1 MSALSDRV
9 SRSLFSLGEML
20 RFYARPFL
28 EADRL
33 LTQLTVLFRSSDVDK
48 FAPDA
53 RDNIAEMLRD
63 LIEQLSSME
72 LRMSRVSAERLL
84 ARLPRIDI
92 PSELKK
98 PVDELYVRLRDDIE
112 TIFLMRLSEAERQIY
127 ESQNLFGT
135 KVQTEFPSVAGK
147 FGDLPLVGIPATTA
161 RKQDAQHDYRQS
173 HIRPFLPMLGH
184 NRQERLTHLLEIS

>member
-84 ARLPRIDI
+84 ARLPPGR
-92 PSELKK
+92 PS
-98 PVDELYVRLRDDIE
+98 
-112 TIFLMRLSEAERQIY
+112 
-127 ESQNLFGT
+127 
-135 KVQTEFPSVAGK
+135 
-147 FGDLPLVGIPATTA
+147 
-161 RKQDAQHDYRQS
+161 
-173 HIRPFLPMLGH
+173 
-184 NRQERLTHLLEIS
+184 